1 MITNQL
7 KLWRIDMDENVLST
21 KQFGGNTQATANKEK
36 KLSVKSVLKLCSIV
50 LYRFTQSFF
59 SMFMWMGC

>member
-1 MITNQL
+1 
-7 KLWRIDMDENVLST
+7 MDENVLTT
-21 KQFGGNTQATANKEK
+21 KQFGGNTANKEK

-59 SMFMWMGC
+59 QCLCESVARENITRY

>member
-1 MITNQL
+1 
-7 KLWRIDMDENVLST
+7 MDENVLST
-21 KQFGGNTQATANKEK
+21 KQFGGNTQATANKKK

-59 SMFMWMGC
+59 SMFM

>member
-1 MITNQL
+1 
-7 KLWRIDMDENVLST
+7 MDENVLST
-21 KQFGGNTQATANKEK
+21 KQFGGNTANKEK

-59 SMFMWMGC
+59 SMFM